1 MRNKQKI
8 NKKVQPPA
16 PQQSPYNNINNNN
29 NNNQSPSRHQYSQSH
44 SQYPSH
50 QNGGNNNNNNNHR
63 STQPPI
69 SKANQVNISMNGG
82 NNNNNNNM
90 NNNNRNNNN
99 NSNSGQRNNKTTTP
113 TINSNN
119 SNSNNRNNGTTTKTT
134 KTKNGDSMPIFE
146 SHMPLQDAFKLK
158 IHDKLDHRDQVGRFV
173 YATVS
178 EKQGSNLK
186 IHYDGWSRKWDT
198 WSDFQ
203 KEIHRFAKA
212 GSISKRPAHRFKQLK
227 KGDYVDINPT
237 QRHPGWKCG
246 EIRRL
251 DQKSGQVQVVYES
264 ADKNY
269 LYWAHLDHKE
279 EIAEFT
285 SKSGTV
291 HATQVDIMG
300 KNNNQGQPQPQQQPH
315 NPQQQYNNTGIKSQ
329 PYPPKPQYG
338 QQQFNQQQY
347 NNNNQQS
354 AQQPQYNQQPQQG
367 YRGPEEA
374 VVDEMEAFQRIRA
387 KRFPAYANEKID
399 NPYGIGDW
407 LEVQD
412 TQTHQWITATVI
424 DKENNWI
431 VVHFDGWPSKYDQ
444 KIHAV
449 KHKKRLRALGSGLQ
463 ETQEE
468 KDIKEEMNNF
478 LKEIEQLNWKLVE
491 VDADGNCLYRC
502 FATQIYNDTHK
513 HMLVRND
520 CCKYMRQNLEFFQNF
535 IPDFESRMKEKE
547 QEYEWGDHVDIT
559 ALSELYNVRVRVFEY
574 DKDTKKLY
582 MSFDQGEHEETV
594 NLPLILLARHRKKHY
609 NIITD
614 PQAVHKRPLGTTEQR
629 IIKAKKNGQN
639 VVSLRDLRLK
649 EDQQMNEHKDDE
661 KDIGDPNDNNHGPNN
676 HHDVQMIDNRSKS
689 ISRHN
694 SYHSTSPH
702 HTHFVSLESREFN
715 LLLTESDFNDVL
727 DTWNLSEP
735 LQSTDLKNI
744 FKPLLSKVKK
754 KLEFQWENNHKQV
767 DKQIL
772 NRFWKQQ
779 FEESQQASINCKR
792 WIKSLKEKIPNG
804 QYNMKS
810 SLTSF
815 NQTIVNSVSDNLG
828 HIVATRKRES
838 TIDVHRIHH
847 QQYNA
852 NRSVHSVHSPR
863 SPQHAMDIDK

>member
-1 MRNKQKI
+1 MNNSNSHNKNNGNSNNSPPRNSKNMTPSS
-8 NKKVQPPA
+8 NKKVQ
-16 PQQSPYNNINNNN
+16 NT
-29 NNNQSPSRHQYSQSH
+29 
-44 SQYPSH
+44 
-50 QNGGNNNNNNNHR
+50 QNGSTSGSPQKKATSSGSGN
-63 STQPPI
+63 
-69 SKANQVNISMNGG
+69 M
-82 NNNNNNNM
+82 
-90 NNNNRNNNN
+90 
-99 NSNSGQRNNKTTTP
+99 P
-113 TINSNN
+113 T
-119 SNSNNRNNGTTTKTT
+119 
-134 KTKNGDSMPIFE
+134 FE
-146 SHMPLQDAFKLK
+146 SHMQLQDAFKLK
-158 IHDKLDHRDQVGRFV
+158 VHDKIDHRDQVGRFV

-178 EKQGSNLK
+178 EKQGTNLK

-269 LYWAHLDHKE
+269 LYWAHLDNKH

-285 SKSGTV
+285 SRSGTV
-291 HATQVDIMG
+291 HATQVDMLQ
-300 KNNNQGQPQPQQQPH
+300 KQNQG
-315 NPQQQYNNTGIKSQ
+315 G
-329 PYPPKPQYG
+329 G
-338 QQQFNQQQY
+338 QQQGQYDMNNNKSMQQRPMQYQQQVVNQQQY
-347 NNNNQQS
+347 N
-354 AQQPQYNQQPQQG
+354 AQQQQQQQYNQQMMMAAAQQE
-367 YRGPEEA
+367 PM
-374 VVDEMEAFQRIRA
+374 DEMEAFERIRA
-387 KRFPAYANEKID
+387 KRFPRYPNERID

-468 KDIKEEMNNF
+468 KDIKEEMANF
-478 LKEIEQLNWKLVE
+478 LKEVEQLNWKLVE

-502 FATQIYNDTHK
+502 FGIEIYGDTER
-513 HMLVRND
+513 HMEVRNE
-520 CCKYMRQNLEFFQNF
+520 CCKYMRNHMNFFQNF

-547 QEYEWGDHVDIT
+547 TEYEWGDHVDIT

-574 DKDTKKLY
+574 DKDQKKLY

-609 NIITD
+609 NIIID
-614 PQAVHKRPLGTTEQR
+614 PQAINKRPLGTTKDR
-629 IIKAKKNGQN
+629 MLKAKQAGQQYVN
-639 VVSLRDLRLK
+639 LRDLRLREDAK
-649 EDQQMNEHKDDE
+649 ENESKDEE
-661 KDIGDPNDNNHGPNN
+661 KDVGDNNGGNGDIQMADNQSMYGGMHGNGG
-676 HHDVQMIDNRSKS
+676 SS

-702 HTHFVSLESREFN
+702 HTNFVSLDSREFN
-715 LLLTESDFNDVL
+715 LFLTDNEFSDVL

-744 FKPLLSKVKK
+744 FKPLLNKVKK

-772 NRFWKQQ
+772 SRFWKQQ
-779 FEESQQASINCKR
+779 FDQQQQANSNCKR
-792 WIKSLKEKIPNG
+792 WINALKEKIPTG
-804 QYNMKS
+804 QYHTKQC
-810 SLTSF
+810 LQSF
-815 NQTIVNSVSDNLG
+815 NQTIVNSISDNLG

-838 TIDVHRIHH
+838 TIDVHRAQMQYH
-847 QQYNA
+847 QQ
-852 NRSVHSVHSPR
+852 
-863 SPQHAMDIDK
+863 QQQAMDIDK